1 MRVLGALLL
10 LALGAGC
17 RASDPAAERELPPVV
32 VRALEP
38 GEAALTVCAVGD
50 TGTGG
55 SGQADVATSMATRAA
70 EEPWDLVLL
79 LGDNFYPEGVASLD
93 DPQWEE
99 AFEAIYDAPA
109 LRQVPFYVVLGNHDH
124 KGSVQAQV
132 DYSQRSARWRLPA
145 RHYAFEEVLADGTR
159 VGFFMLDTQVMLPG
173 SAEGEAQRTWLAEA
187 LAQSEADWK
196 VVCGHH
202 PIYSSKLTRE
212 GYRTHLGPF
221 LEDTLVAG
229 DVDLYLAGH
238 DHVLE
243 LSQDLRGVRHVI
255 SGAGAGW
262 DKAVEIEWGERSDY
276 AATGGG
282 FCVLRFTARDVTLEF
297 VRLDGATQF
306 ASTLERAGR

>member
-1 MRVLGALLL
+1 M
-10 LALGAGC
+10 
-17 RASDPAAERELPPVV
+17 
-32 VRALEP
+32 
-38 GEAALTVCAVGD
+38 
-50 TGTGG
+50 
-55 SGQADVATSMATRAA
+55 
-70 EEPWDLVLL
+70 
-79 LGDNFYPEGVASLD
+79 
-93 DPQWEE
+93 
-99 AFEAIYDAPA
+99 
-109 LRQVPFYVVLGNHDH
+109 PFYVVLGNHDH

-132 DYSQRSARWRLPA
+132 DYSQRLAGGCLRGTTPRG
-145 RHYAFEEVLADGTR
+145 EVLADGTR
-159 VGFFMLDTQVMLPG
+159 GWGFSCSTPRSCSPG
-173 SAEGEAQRTWLAEA
+173 RRRARPSAWLAEA

-196 VVCGHH
+196 VACGHH

-221 LEDTLVAG
+221 LEDTLVEG
-229 DVDLYLAGH
+229 GVDLYLAGH